1 MLDRLGRTVN
11 EVVDSPGDDEA
22 LNLRPAEVTRC
33 TRYLVVARDDE
44 QRHQYSSSHR
54 AWRCPALDRLAGLD
68 PAKAELVKLL
78 YFAGMTLPQA
88 AEALGLSH
96 AAAKRLWAYSRAFEL
111 AESLHRQRL
120 AAQKRVEGEQHPAVA
135 GTLASLG
142 LNLISQEKWTDAESS
157 FRECL
162 AIREQAQPDLWS
174 TFNARS
180 LLGGS
185 LLGQKKYAEAEPL
198 LLSGFEGMKAR
209 EAKVP
214 LKSKNRLPEA
224 VGRIIQLYEAVGKAD
239 EAARWRA
246 KLKFSTKTRPDKTAG
261 GAVAERPVRSLIA
274 RPSSQCQNVTHS
286 PRLVRSR

>member
-1 MLDRLGRTVN
+1 MRRVLGPEHPYTLTAMN
-11 EVVDSPGDDEA
+11 
-22 LNLRPAEVTRC
+22 NLA
-33 TRYLVVARDDE
+33 D
-44 QRHQYSSSHR
+44 
-54 AWRCPALDRLAGLD
+54 
-68 PAKAELVKLL
+68 L
-78 YFAGMTLPQA
+78 YQA
-88 AEALGLSH
+88 QG
-96 AAAKRLWAYSRAFEL
+96 RFEL

-135 GTLASLG
+135 VTLASLG

-157 FRECL
+157 F
-162 AIREQAQPDLWS
+162 REQAQPDLWS

-198 LLSGFEGMKAR
+198 LVSGFEEMKAR

-224 VGRIIQLYEAVGKAD
+224 VGRLIQFYTAVGKAN

-246 KLKFSTKTRPDKTAG
+246 ELKFSTKNRPDMMP
-261 GAVAERPVRSLIA
+261 AEELPSNPFA
-274 RPSSQCQNVTHS
+274 R
-286 PRLVRSR
+286 